1 MNKVIESYSK
11 QFGKGKLKICYQ
23 SNNFVLL
30 SPIGD
35 MGELM
40 EDIQPI
46 KDTINELYIISC
58 GNYKIEGKDLAIIR
72 NKLLCFPEFQ
82 LLSANTLIVD
92 ILFYKGENVFI
103 IPTSSCK
110 LFYLPE
116 VKITKYDIIEE

>member
-1 MNKVIESYSK
+1 MNKVIESYSR

-40 EDIQPI
+40 ENIQPI
-46 KDTINELYIISC
+46 KDTINELYINSYC
-58 GNYKIEGKDLAIIR
+58 NYKITGKDLAIIR
-72 NKLLCFPEFQ
+72 NKLLCFPEFK
-82 LLSANTLIVD
+82 LLSANTLIANK
-92 ILFYKGENVFI
+92 LFYKGENVFT
-103 IPTSSCK
+103 IPTSSYK

-116 VKITKYDIIEE
+116 VKILIE

>member
-11 QFGKGKLKICYQ
+11 QFGNRKLKICYQ

-46 KDTINELYIISC
+46 KDTINELYINSYC
-58 GNYKIEGKDLAIIR
+58 KYKIEGKDLAIIR
-72 NKLLCFPEFQ
+72 NKFLCFPEFR
-82 LLSANTLIVD
+82 LLSANTLIANK
-92 ILFYKGENVFI
+92 LFYKRENVFV
-103 IPTSSCK
+103 IPTNSFK
-110 LFYLPE
+110 IFYLPE
-116 VKITKYDIIEE
+116 VKIYDITEIEE

>member
-1 MNKVIESYSK
+1 MNKVIESYSRM
-11 QFGKGKLKICYQ
+11 FGKGRLKICHQ

-35 MGELM
+35 MGEFM
-40 EDIQPI
+40 ENIQPI
-46 KDTINELYIISC
+46 KDTINELYINSFVTF
-58 GNYKIEGKDLAIIR
+58 KVTGKDLAIIR

-82 LLSANTLIVD
+82 LLSANTLIAN

-103 IPTSSCK
+103 IPTGSYK

-116 VKITKYDIIEE
+116 VKITEIE

>member
-1 MNKVIESYSK
+1 MNKVIESYSRM
-11 QFGKGKLKICYQ
+11 FGKGRLKICYQ

-46 KDTINELYIISC
+46 KDTINELYINSFAT
-58 GNYKIEGKDLAIIR
+58 YKVIGQDLAIIR

-82 LLSANTLIVD
+82 LLSANTLIANK
-92 ILFYKGENVFI
+92 LFYKGENVFI
-103 IPTSSCK
+103 IPTSSYK

-116 VKITKYDIIEE
+116 VKILIE